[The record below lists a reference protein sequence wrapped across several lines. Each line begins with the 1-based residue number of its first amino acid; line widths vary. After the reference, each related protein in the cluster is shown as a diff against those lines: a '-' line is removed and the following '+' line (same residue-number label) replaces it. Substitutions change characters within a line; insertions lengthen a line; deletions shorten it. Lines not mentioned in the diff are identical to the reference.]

1 MRQNVAPKKMTKS
14 LINNDFNFTIV
25 LDFKVEL

>member
-1 MRQNVAPKKMTKS
+1 MRQDVATKKMTKS

-25 LDFKVEL
+25 LDFNVEL